1 MNLPDKVSEKGLEP
15 ELRRAFNRLIDYL
28 RAMEPKS
35 SASVSVQRTTEGVS
49 LTVNQSARGIGNGGT
64 PRWG

>member
-15 ELRRAFNRLIDYL
+15 DLRRAFNRLIDYL
-28 RAMEPKS
+28 RAMEPRS

-49 LTVNQSARGIGNGGT
+49 LSVNPSARGSGSGGT
-64 PRWG
+64 PKWG

>member
-15 ELRRAFNRLIDYL
+15 DLRRAFNRLIDYL
-28 RAMEPKS
+28 REMQPRS

-49 LTVNQSARGIGNGGT
+49 LSVNPSARGSGNGGT
-64 PRWG
+64 RRWG